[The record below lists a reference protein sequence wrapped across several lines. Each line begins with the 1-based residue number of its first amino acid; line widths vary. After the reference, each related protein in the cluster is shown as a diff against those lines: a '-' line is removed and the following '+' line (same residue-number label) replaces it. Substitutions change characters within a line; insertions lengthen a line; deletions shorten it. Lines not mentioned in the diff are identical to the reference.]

1 MPSLPRAPNRPLRGS
16 PGFVNTVHP
25 VDDLR
30 TRIARAA
37 QDLFLAG
44 GVEAVSMRKVAE
56 SVGVTAPAIY
66 RHFRDKED
74 LLDEIIR
81 SGLAILDDYLRPAFD
96 AATPEA
102 RLVRLID
109 RYLDFALEQ
118 PRYFDFAFLVPS
130 RSISPMSDEIARQGM
145 ETFGFA
151 LEQVGLCMA
160 QGMFKKDDP
169 VETAILIW
177 AEVHG
182 LVTLFKMKRF
192 GPDEEEFRR
201 VYRGAVDRLLRG
213 LRT

>member
-1 MPSLPRAPNRPLRGS
+1 MHAM
-16 PGFVNTVHP
+16 
-25 VDDLR
+25 DDLR

-37 QDLFLAG
+37 QELFVQG

-56 SVGVTAPAIY
+56 QVGVTAPAIY
-66 RHFRDKED
+66 RHFRDKEE

-81 SGLAILDDYLRPAFD
+81 SGLGILEGYLRPAFD

-130 RSISPMSDEIARQGM
+130 RTISHMQDEIARHGM

-151 LEQVGLCMA
+151 LRQVGLCME
-160 QGMFKKDDP
+160 QGTFKPDDP
-169 VETAILIW
+169 VQTAILIW

-192 GPDEEEFRR
+192 GPDEREFRR
-201 VYRGAVDRLLRG
+201 VYSGAVERLLRG
-213 LRT
+213 LRA